1 MSRVINPNAAGKQR
15 TRLTKAIVAAI
26 RELMQQS
33 EVNARS
39 RDLAAFIVLALE
51 EIARGVDVSVAAW
64 EKRDYWVKADRFR
77 LEWEW
82 AGQTA
87 AALREALARDD
98 WAQVAALTARVAE
111 KLSHVKVSSRHRMGQ
126 PWLGAWEALQRGESL

>member
-39 RDLAAFIVLALE
+39 RDLAAFIALSLE
-51 EIARGVDVSVAAW
+51 EIARGVDVSASAW
-64 EKRDYWVKADRFR
+64 EKRGYWVKADRFR
-77 LEWEW
+77 MEWEW

-87 AALREALARDD
+87 ASLREALLRDD

-111 KLSHVKVSSRHRMGQ
+111 KLSHVKVSPRHRMGQ
-126 PWLGAWEALQRGESL
+126 PWLGAWEELRG

>member
-39 RDLAAFIVLALE
+39 RDLAAFIALSLE
-51 EIARGVDVSVAAW
+51 EIARGVDVSASAW
-64 EKRDYWVKADRFR
+64 EKRGYWVKADRFR
-77 LEWEW
+77 MEWEW

-87 AALREALARDD
+87 ASLREALLGDD

-111 KLSHVKVSSRHRMGQ
+111 KLSHVKVSPRHRMGQ
-126 PWLGAWEALQRGESL
+126 PWLGAWEALRG